1 MTSYATPR
9 IADDIASPNRLWKA
23 VVARCA
29 DACRAALARAE
40 ARRAYRRMLQW
51 DDEHLLRD
59 IGISRGDVRQA
70 LRELDASR

>member
-1 MTSYATPR
+1 MTSYATSR
-9 IADDIASPNRLWKA
+9 IAVDIASPNPLWKD

-29 DACRAALARAE
+29 GACRAALARAE
-40 ARRAYRRMLQW
+40 ARRAYKLMLQ
-51 DDEHLLRD
+51 DDHLLRD